1 MAGTSA
7 VIGKATDNAR
17 NTTRTSDNENLRS
30 NKLVF
35 HTPGQARR
43 DKGVSYKTCEATFN
57 SGYPNIP
64 EDIDDLSKTPESVCG
79 KRAGSENSDIQQK
92 NKLQLSR
99 HNSGLYGG
107 PIDPRI
113 PQSSRRLSS
122 GTVPPNPRQIQEQ
135 GSFLAISPTTS
146 SAKNQ
151 NQPSMLPNARNCCVS
166 CTQLADPRSP
176 KQAQNQS
183 RSQKPARTTPIH
195 KPAPLPPRGRVKNL
209 KRRDNFE
216 DQSPRGLLPCQRVCD
231 SPIQNSVATYPHE
244 RCT

>member
-1 MAGTSA
+1 
-7 VIGKATDNAR
+7 
-17 NTTRTSDNENLRS
+17 LRGALS
-30 NKLVF
+30 
-35 HTPGQARR
+35 
-43 DKGVSYKTCEATFN
+43 

-64 EDIDDLSKTPESVCG
+64 EDIDDLSKTPESVCR

-92 NKLQLSR
+92 HKLQLSG

-107 PIDPRI
+107 PIDPRT

-122 GTVPPNPRQIQEQ
+122 GTVPPNPRQIREQ

-176 KQAQNQS
+176 KTSPESLQIPETSPDHAHPQTDPPPTQGKGEESQAQ
-183 RSQKPARTTPIH
+183 
-195 KPAPLPPRGRVKNL
+195 G
-209 KRRDNFE
+209 
-216 DQSPRGLLPCQRVCD
+216 
-231 SPIQNSVATYPHE
+231 
-244 RCT
+244 